1 MDELGWT
8 MSEVTHEH
16 LQNLM
21 SQGHM
26 MAAELTTCRMLE
38 DSASPILAGGY
49 VTSYVAFYE
58 RGLVFQHTDFLALC
72 YSSMTYN
79 CIT

>member
-26 MAAELTTCRMLE
+26 MAAELTTCRVLE
-38 DSASPILAGGY
+38 DPASPILAGGY
-49 VTSYVAFYE
+49 VTAYVAFYE
-58 RGLVFQHTDFLALC
+58 RGLVFQRTDFLALC
-72 YSSMTYN
+72 CSSMTYN